1 MGWGEWCWSQHFLEL
16 RIFFFFYYFLLLLF
30 ARIQFGFYYKIDQK
44 HIFWEKKRGG
54 QRAAFDADCLGK
66 TGSGKEPVV
75 VEPSGVPGVEGTG
88 WTGNLGGGTEVPE
101 AGMRGRE
108 AWEGREAGSQLR
120 APSASPSS
128 TSWPQAAPR
137 SHPRAGQSAPKEVS
151 FTGRYMASSQGLT

>member
-1 MGWGEWCWSQHFLEL
+1 MLESAL
-16 RIFFFFYYFLLLLF
+16 LGAENFFSFIISCFCCLQEFSLGFIIKLIKNTFF
-30 ARIQFGFYYKIDQK
+30 G
-44 HIFWEKKRGG
+44 EKKAGG
-54 QRAAFDADCLGK
+54 QRAAFGADCLGK
-66 TGSGKEPVV
+66 TGSGKEPVVV

-108 AWEGREAGSQLR
+108 AQEGREAGSQLR

>member
-1 MGWGEWCWSQHFLEL
+1 MGFIIKL
-16 RIFFFFYYFLLLLF
+16 IKNTFF
-30 ARIQFGFYYKIDQK
+30 GK
-44 HIFWEKKRGG
+44 KKRGG

-75 VEPSGVPGVEGTG
+75 VVEPSGVPGVEGTG
-88 WTGNLGGGTEVPE
+88 WTGNLGEGTEVPE